1 MDAYF
6 ASEMPKLVG
15 LKNVTTNTYYSK
27 LTKLLIQVFFLSFLG
42 KTKTMIG
49 SCESPFAL
57 GVIPCAISWLYRAVS
72 EQKQKTGAR
81 FSIRVSAVEITAVSQ
96 QIRDLLTDYA
106 SGK

>member
-1 MDAYF
+1 
-6 ASEMPKLVG
+6 
-15 LKNVTTNTYYSK
+15 
-27 LTKLLIQVFFLSFLG
+27 
-42 KTKTMIG
+42 MIG

-106 SGK
+106 SGKWIISFSILIQRISCKFTVITSRFFQNKISTTHHV